1 MYQNH
6 RLYYHFHR
14 YSMQNDKIGL
24 FICGI
29 DTGLINLTMYFC
41 IHKIDN

>member
-14 YSMQNDKIGL
+14 CSMQNDKIGL
-24 FICGI
+24 FIRGI
-29 DTGLINLTMYFC
+29 DTEEINSTPYFC